1 MSYAKID
8 TTTWDLQSPTRSSL
22 KGCDREFDHEMSC
35 ARYERMDKDCNCY
48 VSRIRLVKT
57 PVGEFIPTT
66 EPDLR
71 PKVRNWQARAGE
83 LRREAKHWERQAWI
97 ARGLFFAMGIIG
109 AVMVAL

>member
-8 TTTWDLQSPTRSSL
+8 TTIWNLQSPTRSTL
-22 KGCDREFDHEMSC
+22 KGCDLEFDHEMSC

-71 PKVRNWQARAGE
+71 EGLTYWKHRSEAWN
-83 LRREAKHWERQAWI
+83 REAERWERQAWI
-97 ARGLFFAMGIIG
+97 ARGLFLAMGIG
-109 AVMVAL
+109 AAIVGWL